1 MGQEVSFDSD
11 KKEDMDGQM
20 GETMKNVI
28 NKPQDIVVDKQ
39 GKILEKKGDSTSGG
53 INDMMNMSNSLV
65 KGQPFPALVT
75 LPNHPVKTGDTW
87 TDSTGTP
94 ATFKAVTTYTVKDIN
109 KDEVILDFTSIV
121 AKKGTIEQQQMQID
135 MDMTGTVKG
144 TSSYEAATGLVKKSE
159 STSNIKGTMG
169 IMGQS
174 APMTMTV
181 TASTVARKL

>member
-1 MGQEVSFDSD
+1 
-11 KKEDMDGQM
+11 
-20 GETMKNVI
+20 
-28 NKPQDIVVDKQ
+28 
-39 GKILEKKGDSTSGG
+39 
-53 INDMMNMSNSLV
+53 
-65 KGQPFPALVT
+65 
-75 LPNHPVKTGDTW
+75 
-87 TDSTGTP
+87 
-94 ATFKAVTTYTVKDIN
+94 
-109 KDEVILDFTSIV
+109 
-121 AKKGTIEQQQMQID
+121 MQID